1 MRRSKKRIPLESCS
15 SMLLSCKEWW
25 FFKNASCQVPS
36 GIFFFTHLWGT
47 LWLKVHKRSPH
58 KREFSCRTAFTML
71 NKACFFKRQQHILS
85 SKGNLI
91 IIYKMTILNNS
102 ISHLSTYVDLSY
114 IPVWYFYRSVI
125 HTCVVA
131 HLKMVGLVKQQ
142 QSLSRSRKESD
153 SDSTRGEFISRQ

>member
-1 MRRSKKRIPLESCS
+1 
-15 SMLLSCKEWW
+15 
-25 FFKNASCQVPS
+25 
-36 GIFFFTHLWGT
+36 
-47 LWLKVHKRSPH
+47 
-58 KREFSCRTAFTML
+58 
-71 NKACFFKRQQHILS
+71 
-85 SKGNLI
+85 
-91 IIYKMTILNNS
+91 MTILNNS